1 MALTVRKLATS
12 KEQVVLAYRNGA
24 TMRQIAD
31 VHGVSIGTVRNLLI
45 AEGTGIRPKGRTPK
59 SGDTSRTL
67 PVDDLPSDEVV
78 E

>member
-24 TMRQIAD
+24 TMRQIAE

-45 AEGTGIRPKGRTPK
+45 AEGEKVRPKGRVPK
-59 SGDTSRTL
+59 SGNGAPAL
-67 PVDDLPSDEVV
+67 PVDDLPSDETV

>member
-12 KEQVVLAYRNGA
+12 KEQVILAYRNGA
-24 TMRQIAD
+24 TMRQIAE

-45 AEGTGIRPKGRTPK
+45 AEGEKLRPKGRVPK
-59 SGDTSRTL
+59 SGDGARTL
-67 PVDDLPSDEVV
+67 AVDDLPNEEVA